1 MPLMRPVMALAATAT
16 LAILAGCSSS
26 SSGADSATTTALP
39 SPPICTQISGVLG
52 NGPDPADD
60 PVGYAEAQIKPLSA
74 LHPTNPKLATALVQL
89 DHAYQGAFD
98 TNNSPASKA
107 AVRHAQHLVNAVCPG
122 AAS

>member
-1 MPLMRPVMALAATAT
+1 MPLLRPAMALAS
-16 LAILAGCSSS
+16 LAALVVLTGCASS
-26 SSGADSATTTALP
+26 SSGAKTADATALP
-39 SPPICTQISGVLG
+39 RPPICTQISGVLG
-52 NGPDPADD
+52 NGPDPGDD
-60 PVGYAEAQIKPLSA
+60 PVGYAEAQIKPLAA
-74 LHPTNPKLATALVQL
+74 LHPTNPKLSSALVLL

>member
-1 MPLMRPVMALAATAT
+1 MPRPAMALAAFAT
-16 LAILAGCSSS
+16 LAILTGCSPS
-26 SSGADSATTTALP
+26 SSGASTADTTALP

-60 PVGYAEAQIKPLSA
+60 PVGYSEAQIKPLAA
-74 LHPTNPKLATALVQL
+74 LHPTNPKLASALVAL

-98 TNNSPASKA
+98 TNDSPASKA